1 MATYDAHANFAYS
14 TLTNAPGTAGTSF
27 TVQTGDGAKFP
38 AAVTGGASFNATV
51 WPANAQPL
59 STTAEIVTVTNVSTD
74 TFTVTRTQEGSTN
87 QNISTTGWQI
97 AATITEK
104 TITDIESNVPADVT
118 LNSFQNRVLGASSG
132 VIPGQNSLWLTPF
145 FIPPHNYISA
155 SSIVFI
161 HTFSGQLSRASSER
175 WGQTIRWALYSNN
188 TSDSTRVDSWISNS
202 MTASISKSGVL
213 SITYAFD
220 GVTGSSAGTNII
232 TRDVYGVRKFNFIV
246 GSSIPPGLYVWAFA
260 QSTSTAGQA
269 RVMSATALGVLFDNP
284 LPIGMNTVGAATATS
299 IGFVEAG
306 TYSAT
311 TGAMP
316 SSIGLSQIRQRS
328 NQVPYFKAGAV

>member
-1 MATYDAHANFAYS
+1 MAYDNHANFAYS
-14 TLTNAPGTAGTSF
+14 TVATAPTPNAQTSTNLS
-27 TVQTGDGAKFP
+27 VQAGDGAKFP
-38 AAVTGGASFNATV
+38 TVPFNCTV
-51 WPANAQPL
+51 WPTGVQPL
-59 STTAEIVTVTNVSTD
+59 STNAEIITVTSKGTGDNWTITRTAETGGINRSIVVGD
-74 TFTVTRTQEGSTN
+74 
-87 QNISTTGWQI
+87 QI
-97 AATITEK
+97 AATITKK

-132 VIPGQNSLWLTPF
+132 VIPGQNSFWLTPMS
-145 FIPPHNYISA
+145 IPPHNYISA

-161 HTFSGQLSRASSER
+161 QTFSGQGTRNSSER

-202 MTASISKSGVL
+202 MTASISKSGTL
-213 SITYAFD
+213 SVTYAFD
-220 GVTGSSAGTNII
+220 GVTGSSAGTGII
-232 TRDVYGVRKFNFIV
+232 TRDVWGVRKFNFIV

-269 RVMSATALGVLFDNP
+269 RIMSSSAVGVLFDNP
-284 LPIGMNTVGAATATS
+284 LPVGMNTVGAATATS

-316 SSIGLSQIRQRS
+316 SSIGLSQIQQRS